1 MSVWMDVII
10 AIITGILAVVG
21 AYVGNVAV
29 SRKKSH
35 EDALRDREREIRQ
48 DERMKKLEEKID
60 KHNSYGDK
68 IGKIQG
74 DIREIN
80 ARLASIEKGLR

>member
-1 MSVWMDVII
+1 MDLVAEI
-10 AIITGILAVVG
+10 AVAVVTGVLAVAG

-35 EDALRDREREIRQ
+35 EDALRDRERETRQ
-48 DERMKKLEEKID
+48 DERMKRLEEKID
-60 KHNSYGDK
+60 VHNSYGDK

-74 DIREIN
+74 DIREI
-80 ARLASIEKGLR
+80 ATRLTTIEGRLK

>member
-1 MSVWMDVII
+1 MAEI
-10 AIITGILAVVG
+10 AVAVVTGVLAVAG

-35 EDALRDREREIRQ
+35 EDALRDRDREARQ

-60 KHNSYGDK
+60 VHNSYGDK
-68 IGKIQG
+68 IGQIQG

-80 ARLASIEKGLR
+80 ARLTSIEKGLR